1 MSDPGPPG
9 SPGTPAAPKLII
21 DDDWKSQAQAEKER
35 LSEAEAAKAKP
46 VGAASAGAGPDGEG
60 ELPPADF
67 QSLVGMLITQAL
79 MYMGGVADRQSGR
92 AVFDP
97 EMSRFYI
104 DLLGVVEAKTRGNLS
119 EDESR
124 DLTQALN
131 ELRVRYVELMKMVAA
146 QMAQAKAGGGGVASG
161 FGGPGA
167 SIGPGMP
174 GGSGPG
180 GMGLKF

>member
-1 MSDPGPPG
+1 MSDPGP
-9 SPGTPAAPKLII
+9 PAAPKLII

-35 LSEAEAAKAKP
+35 LSEAEAVKAKP
-46 VGAASAGAGPDGEG
+46 AAGAGAGAAGAEGEG

-79 MYMGGVADRQSGR
+79 MYMGGVADRQTGR

-104 DLLGVVEAKTRGNLS
+104 DLLGVVESKTKGNLS

-124 DLTQALN
+124 DLLQALS
-131 ELRVRYVELMKMVAA
+131 ELRTRYIELMKMIAA
-146 QMAQAKAGGGGVASG
+146 QMAQAKAGGGAGG

-167 SIGPGMP
+167 PIGPGMT
-174 GGSGPG
+174 GGPG